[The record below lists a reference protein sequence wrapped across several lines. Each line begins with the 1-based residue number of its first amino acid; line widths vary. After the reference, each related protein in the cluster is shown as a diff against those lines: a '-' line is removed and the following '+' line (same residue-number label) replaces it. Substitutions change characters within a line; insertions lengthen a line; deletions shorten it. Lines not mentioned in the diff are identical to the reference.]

1 LRRSILTLLEQ
12 TRILAEGAGAASFA
26 AAYQMREEL
35 AGQNVAVVV
44 SGGNLESGMLAKAID
59 EEQAW

>member
-1 LRRSILTLLEQ
+1 
-12 TRILAEGAGAASFA
+12 
-26 AAYQMREEL
+26 MRQEL
-35 AGQNVAVVV
+35 AGRKVAVVV